1 MQITPQFKKKTTPAA
16 FLPGCSRT
24 LSCPM
29 RYLKSLLCYVKCTS
43 TMATVTIKID
53 NKIKM
58 DRGHRNLRTAHQ
70 EQFVCGWRRKIEDR
84 EVFIPPPP
92 PTPPPPCT
100 LKNSHPVWLFL
111 LKEFYGFLTLK
122 GQKRLRAVIS
132 YRVFALKKKKKSDS
146 LSFSHTHCYVAQ
158 GTDSEQLNKHS
169 RCAIY
174 CVRPK
179 WCWDKGG
186 LSPSSSNAQRLPTLV
201 LNYRVL
207 SVLFTYI

>member
-1 MQITPQFKKKTTPAA
+1 MQITPQFKKKTTPAP

-43 TMATVTIKID
+43 TMATGTIKID

-70 EQFVCGWRRKIEDR
+70 EQFVFGWRRKIER
-84 EVFIPPPP
+84 GQGGFHSSTNTT
-92 PTPPPPCT
+92 TPPPPCT
-100 LKNSHPVWLFL
+100 MKNSHPVWLFL
-111 LKEFYGFLTLK
+111 LKEFYGFLILK

-132 YRVFALKKKKKSDS
+132 YHVFALKKKKSDS

-158 GTDSEQLNKHS
+158 GTDSEQFNKHS
-169 RCAIY
+169 RRAIY
-174 CVRPK
+174 CVRSK
-179 WCWDKGG
+179 WGWDKGG
-186 LSPSSSNAQRLPTLV
+186 LSPSSSNALWWDFPL
-201 LNYRVL
+201 
-207 SVLFTYI
+207 